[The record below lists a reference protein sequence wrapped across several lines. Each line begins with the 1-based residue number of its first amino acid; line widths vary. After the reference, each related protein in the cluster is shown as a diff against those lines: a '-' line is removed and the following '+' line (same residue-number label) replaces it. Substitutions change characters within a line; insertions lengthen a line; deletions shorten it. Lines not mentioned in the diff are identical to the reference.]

1 MISPDKYLL
10 LDANV
15 LAGYYAPQSFNCRSR
30 PAEDWIRPLIEAVRT
45 GCAPHIRLF
54 TPEICVSEAQT
65 VLSKHTNTR
74 WKGGR
79 RKKDDGQAI
88 HRRTYSRLIRQMRSD
103 LHGGSVIESIPLAR
117 YHVLAKQLITPIDHG
132 LHLKQK
138 DKKKPVNEMGGTD
151 QLICGMALWLTRLL
165 GRERVSVLT
174 ADWRLYKVLAKASTL
189 SVAQVRKLGIQQL
202 AEQDI
207 GFKWSNDFFPRVVYL
222 PRASDKLMRDAC
234 GSWPL
239 PTKPYR
245 PTSSRVRLNRKG
257 AEKLRELYKAMG
269 IARDR
274 LPYTAHMRRLVEQF
288 NTVTGQRITEQEAWS
303 FLVAMLK
310 QGNGRLQR
318 N

>member
-138 DKKKPVNEMGGTD
+138 DKKKPVNEMGGYGPTNLRD
-151 QLICGMALWLTRLL
+151 GFMAHPPTR
-165 GRERVSVLT
+165 T
-174 ADWRLYKVLAKASTL
+174 
-189 SVAQVRKLGIQQL
+189 
-202 AEQDI
+202 
-207 GFKWSNDFFPRVVYL
+207 
-222 PRASDKLMRDAC
+222 
-234 GSWPL
+234 
-239 PTKPYR
+239 
-245 PTSSRVRLNRKG
+245 
-257 AEKLRELYKAMG
+257 
-269 IARDR
+269 
-274 LPYTAHMRRLVEQF
+274 
-288 NTVTGQRITEQEAWS
+288 
-303 FLVAMLK
+303 
-310 QGNGRLQR
+310 
-318 N
+318 